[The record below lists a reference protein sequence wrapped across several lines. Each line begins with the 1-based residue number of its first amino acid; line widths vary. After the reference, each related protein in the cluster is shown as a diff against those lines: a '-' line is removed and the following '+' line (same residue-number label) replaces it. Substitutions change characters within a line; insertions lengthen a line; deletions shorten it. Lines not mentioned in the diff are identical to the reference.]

1 MAGSRPSVTEPGRLG
16 AIGLLAPAMLSIVV
30 FLVLPLSLIVA
41 YSFLTKGQY
50 GGVIWT
56 PSSAAYEQLLF
67 ERDIFTDAP
76 VFNWSYV
83 EIVLR
88 SAGHAALATLL
99 SALIGIPMAYHIATQ
114 PPRMRTILL
123 FLVTMPYWVNLLVRT
138 VSMLFII
145 RNEGPLSLTLQGLG
159 VISGPLGLAYTN
171 AAIQIGL
178 VYSYLPFMVLP
189 VYAAIERFDF
199 RLLEAAND
207 LYSDRWTA
215 LRLVILPSV
224 APGIVAGC
232 LLVFIPCIG
241 AYIAPD
247 LLGGGKVLMIGNTI
261 AMQFQGSRNWPFG
274 AALSV
279 VLMVLVMIL
288 LLVMARTA
296 RRSSGRA
303 AA

>member
-1 MAGSRPSVTEPGRLG
+1 MAGSHTSVTEPGRLG
-16 AIGLLAPAMLSIVV
+16 AFGLLAPAMLSIVV

-88 SAGHAALATLL
+88 SAGHAAFATLL
-99 SALIGIPMAYHIATQ
+99 SALIGIPMAYHIATR

-123 FLVTMPYWVNLLVRT
+123 FLITMPYWVNLLVRT

-199 RLLEAAND
+199 RLLEA
-207 LYSDRWTA
+207 
-215 LRLVILPSV
+215 
-224 APGIVAGC
+224 
-232 LLVFIPCIG
+232 
-241 AYIAPD
+241 
-247 LLGGGKVLMIGNTI
+247 GGGKVLMIGNTI